1 MAPLDPRLS
10 ARLRALAA
18 LTRAENRIGRTWF
31 RTMRGWLDT
40 VRSRVLAPWR
50 TARLP
55 PDPSA
60 VYEDPALWQRLI
72 DDDVMPEIER
82 TARDAYEAA
91 TDEPFDHDA
100 FMSAYLQASANRLY
114 GVPDQVYAMIT
125 ADLERHLTDGTSI
138 EAIAA
143 DIEATLTANRVPT
156 WKNRSQ
162 TIARTEAIGALNAA
176 AYAGAHAHAAQ
187 QGITDMQS
195 IWVATMAGPSALRTR
210 PTHREA
216 DGQRVDLG
224 QPFIVGGYPLL
235 YPGDPT
241 GPPQEVINCRCTP
254 LYVTADEAVSMLDRQ
269 YPQTQTPEE

>member
-1 MAPLDPRLS
+1 MAPLDPRLA

-18 LTRAENRIGRTWF
+18 AARAENRIGRVWF
-31 RTMRGWLDT
+31 RTMGRWLDT
-40 VRSRVLAPWR
+40 VRARVMAPWR

-60 VYEDPALWQRLI
+60 VYGEPDAWQRMI
-72 DDDVMPEIER
+72 DEDVMPEIER
-82 TARDAYEAA
+82 TARDAYGQA

-100 FMSAYLQASANRLY
+100 FMSAYLQSAQNRLL

-125 ADLERHLTDGTSI
+125 ADLERHLTAGTSI
-138 EAIAA
+138 DAIAA
-143 DIEATLTANRVPT
+143 DIETTLTANGVPT
-156 WKNRSQ
+156 WRNRSR

-187 QGITDMQS
+187 QGITGMQS
-195 IWVATMAGPSALRTR
+195 IWLATMAGPAALRTR

-216 DGQRVDLG
+216 DGQRVNLG
-224 QPFIVGGYPLL
+224 EPFTVGGFPLL
-235 YPGDPT
+235 YPGDPS

-254 LYVTADEAVSMLDRQ
+254 LFVTADEAVSMDDRQ
-269 YPQTQTPEE
+269 MIQTPEE

>member
-1 MAPLDPRLS
+1 MAPVDPRLA
-10 ARLRALAA
+10 ARLRALAS

-31 RTMRGWLDT
+31 RTMGRWLDT
-40 VRSRVLAPWR
+40 VRARVMAPWR
-50 TARLP
+50 QARLP

-60 VYEDPALWQRLI
+60 VYGEPDLWQTMI

-82 TARDAYEAA
+82 TARDAYGQA

-100 FMSAYLQASANRLY
+100 FMSSYLQAAENRLL

-125 ADLERHLTDGTSI
+125 ARLEQHLSDGTSI
-138 EAIAA
+138 DAIAA
-143 DIEATLTANRVPT
+143 DIESILTVNGIPT
-156 WKNRSQ
+156 WRNRSV

-187 QGITDMQS
+187 QGIADMQS
-195 IWVATMAGPSALRTR
+195 IWLATMAGPAALRTR
-210 PTHREA
+210 PTHRKA
-216 DGQRVDLG
+216 DGQRVNLG
-224 QPFIVGGYPLL
+224 EPFIVGGFPLL
-235 YPGDPT
+235 FPGDPT